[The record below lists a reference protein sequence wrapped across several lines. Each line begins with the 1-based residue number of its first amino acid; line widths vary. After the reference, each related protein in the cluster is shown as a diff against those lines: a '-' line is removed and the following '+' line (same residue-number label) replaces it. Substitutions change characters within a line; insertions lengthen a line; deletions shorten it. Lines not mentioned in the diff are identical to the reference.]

1 MSKML
6 LPMELYHAAKET
18 CIRLYVANGGN
29 PRDKWS
35 IRPYPGTAAIAS
47 HQTTDRWGDLRREW
61 TLCMPM
67 MPLDVRLPRWKS
79 DLIGAYTVHELLHSL
94 WTDWDV
100 VKQTRAAGLHGL
112 CNALEDCRIEA
123 RATRGDLVLVN
134 EARRLLMALN
144 AHIAQRALKSP
155 GFSLNAPE
163 QFSFVLGLV
172 IFAEKLGYV
181 SELPSDWKA
190 RVRPEWHPLF
200 KLALDRFDA
209 LQSTGDVLRLALDLK
224 ALAASLPKPKAQP
237 KAKSPQPQGGQGVE
251 SEREGG
257 KPGSMPVNVRE
268 REITEPE
275 PEEDDTPEHDDGADA
290 GEDDAPE
297 PVAPPRPIAGLEDDI
312 ANAPE
317 PIEPEPGDDAK
328 SDNEPSQSPPVN
340 AGDQGGRGGARAEP
354 EDEPEP
360 AEDLTDATQVYAEAN
375 LNDLSEEAA
384 KDAGQPLRNVQSDC
398 MHAATILNVPLP
410 RRAECKGGGN
420 PKIATAA
427 IESPAKLRRH
437 LTAAVKSPERVAV
450 DRRQVSG
457 RLDMR
462 NLVGLSIGSPNVF
475 KRRVEEEGREA
486 AVTLSIDVSGS
497 MSGERLRA
505 AKALALHMGDALK
518 AAGVKFEICAW
529 DDIVEVIPKP
539 FAKGW
544 ATDTQR
550 AVAGLKCMSGTGM
563 LPAMKAAAERLLKV
577 GNVTRRILLVM
588 TDGADSYAMEANS
601 ALCKFYAARGVEIVG
616 IGLQTH
622 GIKGPFNGRAI
633 EVWDTRQLSE
643 KGLGELVK
651 ALDAGAARTA

>member
-18 CIRLYVANGGN
+18 CVRLYVANGGN
-29 PRDKWS
+29 PHDKWV

-144 AHIAQRALKSP
+144 AHIAQRALKSLDFALDDP
-155 GFSLNAPE
+155 A

-181 SELPSDWKA
+181 SELPGDWKA
-190 RVRPEWHPLF
+190 RVKPEWHPLF

-224 ALAASLPKPKAQP
+224 ALAASLPKPKARP
-237 KAKSPQPQGGQGVE
+237 KAKSPPQGGQGVE

-275 PEEDDTPEHDDGADA
+275 PEDDDEPEDNAPEA
-290 GEDDAPE
+290 GEDDAPA
-297 PVAPPRPIAGLEDDI
+297 PVAPPRPVAGLEDDI
-312 ANAPE
+312 ANTPE
-317 PIEPEPGDDAK
+317 PIEPEPSEPTEPEPK
-328 SDNEPSQSPPVN
+328 SEPAN
-340 AGDQGGRGGARAEP
+340 AGDQGGRGGARV
-354 EDEPEP
+354 EPEP
-360 AEDLTDATQVYAEAN
+360 EPEPVEDLSDATQVYAEAN
-375 LNDLSEEAA
+375 LNDLSVEAA
-384 KDAGQPLRNVQSDC
+384 KDAGMSLDALRGE
-398 MHAATILNVPLP
+398 MTHASTILNVPLP
-410 RRAECKGGGN
+410 RRSECKGGGN

-462 NLVGLSIGSPNVF
+462 NLVGLSIGAPNVF

-563 LPAMKAAAERLLKV
+563 LPAMKSAAERLLKV
-577 GNVTRRILLVM
+577 GNVTRRILFVL
-588 TDGADSYAMEANS
+588 TDGADSYAPEANM
-601 ALCKFYAARGVEIVG
+601 ALCKFYASRGVEIVG
-616 IGLQTH
+616 IGLQTY
-622 GIKGPFNGRAI
+622 GVKSVFNGKAV
-633 EVWDTRQLSE
+633 EVWNMRELSE
-643 KGLGELVK
+643 KGLAQLVSV
-651 ALDAGAARTA
+651 LDAGAARVA

>member
-6 LPMELYHAAKET
+6 LPMELYHAARET
-18 CIRLYVANGGN
+18 CVRLYVANGGN
-29 PRDKWS
+29 VKDKWV
-35 IRPYPGTAAIAS
+35 IRPYPGTAAIAV
-47 HQTTDRWGDLRREW
+47 QNTYDRWGDPRREW

-67 MPLDVRLPRWKS
+67 MPLDVRVARWKG
-79 DLIGAYTVHELLHSL
+79 DLIGAYTVHELLHAL

-155 GFSLNAPE
+155 NFALDDAS

-181 SELPSDWKA
+181 SELPVDWKA
-190 RVRPEWHPLF
+190 RVRPEWLPLF

-209 LQSTGDVLRLALDLK
+209 LSSTADVLRLALDLK
-224 ALAASLPKPKAQP
+224 ALAASLPKPKARP
-237 KAKSPQPQGGQGVE
+237 AKPNAPQGGEGVE

-257 KPGSMPVNVRE
+257 KPGPTPEGVRE

-275 PEEDDTPEHDDGADA
+275 PEDDDDTPEDDST
-290 GEDDAPE
+290 EDMFE
-297 PVAPPRPIAGLEDDI
+297 PPMPPRPIAGLEDDL

-317 PIEPEPGDDAK
+317 PVEPGASDSAK
-328 SDNEPSQSPPVN
+328 SDGEPSQSPPVN

-354 EDEPEP
+354 EPEAEQP

-384 KDAGQPLRNVQSDC
+384 KDAGQPLCNVQSDC

-497 MSGERLRA
+497 MAGDRLRA

-544 ATDTQR
+544 SVETQR
-550 AVAGLKCMSGTGM
+550 AVAGLKTMSGTGM